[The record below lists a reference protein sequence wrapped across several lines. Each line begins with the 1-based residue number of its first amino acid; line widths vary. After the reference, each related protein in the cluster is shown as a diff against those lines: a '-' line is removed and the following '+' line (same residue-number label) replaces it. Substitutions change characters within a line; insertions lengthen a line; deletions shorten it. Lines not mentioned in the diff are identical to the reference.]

1 MSVLD
6 FLRLD
11 IEIPNSNCTQRPTK
25 EN

>member
-11 IEIPNSNCTQRPTK
+11 IEIPNSNCTHRPTK